1 MVVFSALLLFGT
13 AVAGNPE
20 PRPDTPPSVDVAT
33 CVADN
38 DIGDIRALLKTVPG
52 SPAESRI
59 TVKLIAF
66 YGGCDDNKVASGA
79 FNWHERAELA
89 EAAVLN
95 LLGRK
100 APNLVDAVGQ
110 SGWAFAM
117 PANAKTSVDYDA
129 VSVGVRMMGD
139 CLVRTNPQVSLTL
152 LQSERGSTGEATAIN
167 ELSGNIASC
176 IPAGQTLKLK
186 RTDLRLVVAEPLYH
200 VLLR

>member
-1 MVVFSALLLFGT
+1 MIVFSALLLFG
-13 AVAGNPE
+13 AAIAGNPE
-20 PRPDTPPSVDVAT
+20 PRPDVPASVDVAT
-33 CVADN
+33 CVVDN
-38 DIGDIRALLKTVPG
+38 DIGNVRALLKTVPG
-52 SPAESRI
+52 SPAEGRV

-66 YGGCDDNKVASGA
+66 YGGCNDNRIMSGA

-95 LLGRK
+95 LLARK
-100 APNLVDAVGQ
+100 APNVTDAVGQ

-117 PANAKTSVDYDA
+117 PANAKTSADYDA

-139 CLVRTNPQVSLTL
+139 CLVRTNPQGSLTL
-152 LQSERGSTGEATAIN
+152 LRSERGSAGEASAIN

-176 IPAGQTLKLK
+176 VPGGQLLKLK

-200 VLLR
+200 VLSR